1 MAPTRA
7 LPLEEAT
14 NIATEPPSAN
24 HDRMPPCMSNTNMLN
39 PLDPPDLSD
48 RGRSRLGP
56 TSLIQQTPEDDAE
69 GTAGLTSSSDD
80 GQGGS
85 MSRKDSG
92 DGGHTSS
99 RSDKGKAPETARLV
113 SASTHIPRTNSYEEA
128 SHNVLQAENPSGTS
142 MEDECSGTSANASLA
157 ETATNEED
165 SEISN
170 RSTQPESQDS
180 SYPPSLFEE
189 EQDNDAATTTPVLAN
204 EATSWKQKQ
213 KQKADPQVE
222 TGSSSEASGE
232 EKPYR
237 PPNVGDP
244 GWEKSAGRPPQKLP
258 VRFRDAVGRNF
269 LFPWEKAKTWA
280 GMKRLVNSCFVHVD
294 VLGPHVMAGRY
305 DLSINLPFPMDA
317 ASEMTSPVTPLTP
330 VSTQASTSTAGVPS
344 SLNVAGPS
352 SAPGP
357 SGNANPSQQQQ
368 PRSSFVVLPELWEDT
383 IEPGM
388 LVVQHMWPF
397 QTPNYV
403 AQPVQP
409 SPPQSHHHFPP
420 GPAGYPV
427 GRGRGARGRGRGAGA
442 GAGMFGGRG
451 GVGGNIFPPPPHP
464 GGARPPMIVVN
475 VEPPRRGKT
484 RKRQDKG

>member
-1 MAPTRA
+1 M
-7 LPLEEAT
+7 LSSSG
-14 NIATEPPSAN
+14 PSLVTVDLLAN
-24 HDRMPPCMSNTNMLN
+24 RSD

-48 RGRSRLGP
+48 RRRSRLGP
-56 TSLIQQTPEDDAE
+56 TSPIQQTPEGDAE
-69 GTAGLTSSSDD
+69 GTAGLTASSDD

-85 MSRKDSG
+85 MSRKDTADDNDG
-92 DGGHTSS
+92 IVVDDGGDTSS

-113 SASTHIPRTNSYEEA
+113 PASTQIIRTNLYEEA
-128 SHNVLQAENPSGTS
+128 SHNVLQAENPSGAS
-142 MEDECSGTSANASLA
+142 MEDEYAGTSANASLA
-157 ETATNEED
+157 GTATNEED

-180 SYPPSLFEE
+180 SYPSSLFEE
-189 EQDNDAATTTPVLAN
+189 EQDNDAATTTPALVN

-213 KQKADPQVE
+213 KQKADPQAE

-280 GMKRLVNSCFVHVD
+280 GMRRLVNSCFVHVD

-330 VSTQASTSTAGVPS
+330 VSTQASTSAAGIPS
-344 SLNVAGPS
+344 SFTVAGSS

-357 SGNANPSQQQQ
+357 SGNANPPQQQQQ

-409 SPPQSHHHFPP
+409 SPPQSHHHLPP
-420 GPAGYPV
+420 GPAGYPA

-451 GVGGNIFPPPPHP
+451 GVGGNMFPPPPHP
-464 GGARPPMIVVN
+464 HLGARPPITVPTA
-475 VEPPRRGKT
+475 EPPHRGKT
-484 RKRQDKG
+484 RKRQDKA